1 MKEDTKE
8 TGLRLLKKG
17 RQGILRVVFSRSGL
31 ILVLLAVQVLF
42 LFSIFH
48 WFEEFLPHIYGGVVI
63 FTVFMV
69 LYLLNSSMDP
79 TAKITWLVVVMLLP
93 VFGAL
98 LFLYT
103 QKNVGHRALK
113 NYYAQLNKETE
124 NSLSQDPETEK
135 ELQKADPGAAGLC
148 RYVRRSGCYPV
159 YNHTSVTY
167 FPLGEDK
174 FREMLIQLE
183 KAEHFIFLEYFIVNE
198 GEMWGKILEILAR

>member
-103 QKNVGHRALK
+103 QENVGHRALK
-113 NYYAQLNKETE
+113 N
-124 NSLSQDPETEK
+124 
-135 ELQKADPGAAGLC
+135 
-148 RYVRRSGCYPV
+148 
-159 YNHTSVTY
+159 H
-167 FPLGEDK
+167 
-174 FREMLIQLE
+174 
-183 KAEHFIFLEYFIVNE
+183 
-198 GEMWGKILEILAR
+198 